1 LASPKF
7 LSLFPKPLKSPDGGE
22 GDKMV
27 VTTLMRASAGTR
39 FKAML
44 QPTQPARRA
53 VGESGFPPS
62 LYFGATS
69 RLMTNYLAAP

>member
-1 LASPKF
+1 
-7 LSLFPKPLKSPDGGE
+7 
-22 GDKMV
+22 MV